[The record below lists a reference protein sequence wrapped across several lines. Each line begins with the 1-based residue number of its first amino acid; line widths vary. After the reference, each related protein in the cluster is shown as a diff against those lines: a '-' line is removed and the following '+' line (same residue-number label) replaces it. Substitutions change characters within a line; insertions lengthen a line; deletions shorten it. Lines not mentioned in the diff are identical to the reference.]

1 VGISGEAKMSRDFTA
16 GITVVNLVIA
26 IVLLTAFGFIAYY
39 KLFAVS
45 SLIKATE
52 VSQQAGKWN
61 KMHLAYALENE
72 SLGSFKDIGYVP
84 AGEVTKDGEA
94 GRSPTFNYSSDLING
109 KGRFLAVNR
118 VSLDD
123 CKKYKGQWLAY
134 INPEQ
139 IIGNAVS
146 ELPIGKCA
154 ILTPNFELLRE
165 F

>member
-1 VGISGEAKMSRDFTA
+1 VGISEEAKMSKNFTA

-26 IVLLTAFGFIAYY
+26 IVLLTAFGFVAYY
-39 KLFAVS
+39 KLFAIS
-45 SLIKATE
+45 SLVRATE
-52 VSQQAGKWN
+52 VSQQVGKWN
-61 KMHLAYALENE
+61 KAHLAYALETE
-72 SLGSFKDIGYVP
+72 KLGSFKDIGFVP
-84 AGEVTKDGEA
+84 TGEATKDGEA
-94 GRSPTFNYSSDLING
+94 GRSSTFNYSSDLING
-109 KGRFLAVNR
+109 RGRFLAINR

-139 IIGNAVS
+139 LMGNAVA
-146 ELPIGKCA
+146 ELPIERCA